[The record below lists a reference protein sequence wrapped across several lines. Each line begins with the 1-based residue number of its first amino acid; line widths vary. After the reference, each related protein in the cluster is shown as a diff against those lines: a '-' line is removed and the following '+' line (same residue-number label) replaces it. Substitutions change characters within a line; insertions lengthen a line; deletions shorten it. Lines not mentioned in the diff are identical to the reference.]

1 MAMSDENAVVITRRK
16 NIQTLIDY
24 CLDTRLSVTINPRGL
39 SNDEFEVEVVL
50 AGIKQAIAFGM
61 FARES
66 KLEVSG
72 LGDLVK
78 PKAVAKKADSK
89 DNTPGL
95 SELVSE
101 PAKEKEEPTLSFD
114 LNVSDN

>member
-1 MAMSDENAVVITRRK
+1 MSDENAVVITRRK

-24 CLDTRLSVTINPRGL
+24 CLDTRLSFTINPRGL

-78 PKAVAKKADSK
+78 PKTPAKKAEPK
-89 DNTPGL
+89 ENTSGL
-95 SELVSE
+95 NELAPE
-101 PAKEKEEPTLSFD
+101 PAKEKDEPTLSFD
-114 LNVSDN
+114 LNISDN

>member
-1 MAMSDENAVVITRRK
+1 MSDENAVVITRRK

-61 FARES
+61 FAREN

-72 LGDLVK
+72 MGELVK
-78 PKAVAKKADSK
+78 PKAPAKKAEPKES
-89 DNTPGL
+89 PVGL
-95 SELVSE
+95 TELVSE
-101 PAKEKEEPTLSFD
+101 PVKEKDEPTLSFD

>member
-61 FARES
+61 FAREN

-78 PKAVAKKADSK
+78 PKSVAKKADPK